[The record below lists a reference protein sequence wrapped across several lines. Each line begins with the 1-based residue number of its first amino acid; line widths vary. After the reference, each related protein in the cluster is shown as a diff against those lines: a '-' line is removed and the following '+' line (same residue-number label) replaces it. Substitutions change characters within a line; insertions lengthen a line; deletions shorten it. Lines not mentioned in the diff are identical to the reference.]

1 MTIENEEKRKKGH
14 ALLRFRY
21 VVVRSFFKML
31 RMVFQAKKIHK
42 NRDKYDEL
50 YRYRH
55 VQKMVTYLRKNAK
68 TTSIVTGEENL
79 PAEGGYIMYA
89 NHQGKYDAIGILS
102 YHEKPCSVLIEIEH
116 SHVFSTNE
124 AVDLLDGI
132 RIDQKRPRQQ
142 VKCLRQ
148 LGEEVRDR
156 GRRFLV
162 FPEGKWGKNKN
173 TLQEF
178 HDGCFYSA
186 MIAKCPI
193 VPVVLIDSW
202 KSMNTNRIF
211 GRVVTEIRYLK
222 AIPYSEYENLSR
234 AELCELVRSRI
245 QSELDRVLS
254 ERGNATA

>member
-1 MTIENEEKRKKGH
+1 M
-14 ALLRFRY
+14 LRFRY
-21 VVVRSFFKML
+21 VVARSFFKML
-31 RMVFQAKKIHK
+31 WMVFQAKYYH
-42 NRDKYDEL
+42 RHREKYDEVF
-50 YRYRH
+50 RYRH
-55 VQKMVTYLRKNAK
+55 VQKMVNYLRKNSK
-68 TTSIVTGEENL
+68 TVSIVTGEENL
-79 PAEGGYIMYA
+79 PTEGGYIMYA

-102 YHEKPCSVLIEIEH
+102 YHEKPISVLIEIKS

-124 AVDLLDGI
+124 AVALLDGI

-148 LGEEVRDR
+148 LGEEVRDK
-156 GRRFLV
+156 GRVFLV

-193 VPVVLIDSW
+193 VPVALIDSW
-202 KSMNTNRIF
+202 KSMNTNRLS

-245 QSELDRVLS
+245 QAELDTALAA
-254 ERGNATA
+254 RGETPA

>member
-1 MTIENEEKRKKGH
+1 M
-14 ALLRFRY
+14 LRFRL
-21 VVVRSFFKML
+21 VVVKSFFKML
-31 RMVFQAKKIHK
+31 RMVFQAKYYH
-42 NRDKYDEL
+42 RHREKYDEL
-50 YRYRH
+50 FRFRH
-55 VQKMVTYLRKNAK
+55 VQKMVTYLRKKAK
-68 TTSIVTGEENL
+68 TESVITGEENL
-79 PAEGGYIMYA
+79 PTEGGYIMYA
-89 NHQGKYDAIGILS
+89 NHQGKYDAIGVLS
-102 YHEKPCSVLIEIEH
+102 YRKKPCSILIEINS

-132 RIDQKRPRQQ
+132 RIDQHRPRQQ

-148 LGEEVRDR
+148 LGEEVRDK
-156 GRRFLV
+156 GRVFLV
-162 FPEGKWGKNKN
+162 FPEGKWGKNRN

-186 MIAKCPI
+186 MIAKCPV

-222 AIPYSEYENLSR
+222 PIPYSEYESLTR

-245 QSELDRVLS
+245 QDEMDRVLS
-254 ERGNATA
+254 ARETETA

>member
-1 MTIENEEKRKKGH
+1 M
-14 ALLRFRY
+14 LRFRY

-31 RMVFQAKKIHK
+31 WMVFQAKYYH
-42 NRDKYDEL
+42 RHREKYDEVF
-50 YRYRH
+50 RYRH

-68 TTSIVTGEENL
+68 TESIVTGKENL
-79 PAEGGYIMYA
+79 PTEGGYIMYA

-102 YHEKPCSVLIEIEH
+102 YHKEPISVLIEIKS

-124 AVDLLDGI
+124 AVALLDGI

-148 LGEEVRDR
+148 LAEEVRDK
-156 GRRFLV
+156 GRVFLV
-162 FPEGKWGKNKN
+162 FPEGKWGKNRN
-173 TLQEF
+173 ALQEF

-193 VPVVLIDSW
+193 VPVALIDSW
-202 KSMNTNRIF
+202 KSMNTNRLR

-222 AIPYSEYENLSR
+222 AIPYSEYENLTR
-234 AELCELVRSRI
+234 AEICELVRSRI
-245 QSELDRVLS
+245 QAELDDALAA
-254 ERGNATA
+254 RGETKA

>member
-1 MTIENEEKRKKGH
+1 
-14 ALLRFRY
+14 
-21 VVVRSFFKML
+21 ML
-31 RMVFQAKKIHK
+31 RMVFQARYIH
-42 NRDKYDEL
+42 RHREKYDEL

-55 VQKMVTYLRKNAK
+55 VQKMVNYLRKNAK
-68 TTSIVTGEENL
+68 TESIVFGKENL
-79 PAEGGYIMYA
+79 PQEGGYIMYA
-89 NHQGKYDAIGILS
+89 NHQGKYDAIGLLS
-102 YHEKPCSVLIEIEH
+102 YHEKPCSVLIEIKN
-116 SHVFSTNE
+116 SYVFSTKE

-148 LGEEVRDR
+148 LAEEVKDK
-156 GRRFLV
+156 GRSFIV
-162 FPEGKWGKNKN
+162 FPEGKWGKNRN

-202 KSMNTNRIF
+202 KSMNTNRIR
-211 GRVVTEIRYLK
+211 GKVVTEIRYLK
-222 AIPYSEYENLSR
+222 AIPYSEYENLTR

-245 QSELDRVLS
+245 QAEMDRVLA
-254 ERGNATA
+254 EREGATA

>member
-1 MTIENEEKRKKGH
+1 MRKRGKRGRI
-14 ALLRFRY
+14 LLRFRY

-31 RMVFQAKKIHK
+31 WMVFQAKYYH
-42 NRDKYDEL
+42 RHREKYDEL
-50 YRYRH
+50 FRYRH

-68 TTSIVTGEENL
+68 TESLVTGEENL

-89 NHQGKYDAIGILS
+89 NHQGKYDAIGLLS
-102 YHEKPCSVLIEIEH
+102 YHEKPCSVLIEIKN
-116 SHVFSTNE
+116 SRVFSTNE

-148 LGEEVRDR
+148 LAEEVRDQ
-156 GRRFLV
+156 GRRFIV

-193 VPVVLIDSW
+193 VPVALIDSW
-202 KSMNTNRIF
+202 KSMNTNRLC

-222 AIPYSEYENLSR
+222 TIPYSEYENLTR
-234 AELCELVRSRI
+234 AELCELVKSRI
-245 QSELDRVLS
+245 QEEMDRVLGS
-254 ERGNATA
+254 REAENA